1 MVIKTLKLR
10 SPRESVDRE
19 KKKSKGWELA
29 LFQLWAL
36 QNASINSLETNEE
49 KNLLSLHHGED
60 KLSTYMYDSCMIAI
74 W

>member
-1 MVIKTLKLR
+1 MVFKTLKLR
-10 SPRESVDRE
+10 SSRDSVDRE

-29 LFQLWAL
+29 LFQLRAL
-36 QNASINSLETNEE
+36 QNAAINSLETNEE
-49 KNLLSLHHGED
+49 KNLLSLNHGED